1 MVFGLALL
9 RACPVGTMSDI
20 SLLLITASLL
30 GFAVDR
36 YLKSR
41 LVDVVFETYVGHIM
55 QREPRE
61 GIQWVI
67 RIPLLAR
74 RRIHRISVEGAG
86 NELVKCRSC
95 FVLALILFCCTQS
108 TAEDAHDPEIK
119 CLRKSTHT
127 PISTTQVEQMVAHDA
142 PVVLS
147 NVVID
152 GDELNLSK
160 RSVRQPLIIVNS
172 LILGK
177 LNFTDAVFSDDF
189 KLIETCVYGPFS
201 GDRAHFSHGANVVH
215 SVLKD
220 NISLYAASING
231 SLTFDDTLFLGGAT
245 FSRIRIENGAYFTR
259 AHFRKGSNFIGA
271 LVGYEGVFEGVKFDG
286 NADFERAEFVGSAR
300 FRKTPQV
307 PAAIFDGGANFK
319 ATKIGGQA
327 NFIGVVFNN
336 EVRMTRTNF
345 DEAFFWEAKFLPCNT
360 KTPDCNDVSFSDAE
374 YRVLDFGGNGR
385 SAYFAPERKV
395 LFSGLTFRELRTPV
409 GYVLNILEHNYD
421 RGMYT
426 QLEKL
431 HRDKGERDVADDIY
445 YNRRRVSGDKSS
457 TFLQTFVDR
466 LERYVF
472 GYGVKMVFPII
483 WIGGLLGVCTLLLTV
498 PDALQRVDAE
508 SGAAVGTGHF
518 PWWKRLSVASLVSI
532 SALIPKAALPGA
544 EQWKPREQRIRL
556 LRYKLR
562 LTYKDLTFAAK
573 VTAWAIITVSIS
585 LFSISDFIKN

>member
-1 MVFGLALL
+1 MCWRPSRNNLLLWFRLAAAMVFGLALL

-61 GIQWVI
+61 EIQWVI

-231 SLTFDDTLFLGGAT
+231 SLTFDDTMFLGGAP
-245 FSRIRIENGAYFTR
+245 FSR
-259 AHFRKGSNFIGA
+259 
-271 LVGYEGVFEGVKFDG
+271 
-286 NADFERAEFVGSAR
+286 
-300 FRKTPQV
+300 
-307 PAAIFDGGANFK
+307 
-319 ATKIGGQA
+319 
-327 NFIGVVFNN
+327 IGVVFNN

-518 PWWKRLSVASLVSI
+518 PCWKRLSVASLVC
-532 SALIPKAALPGA
+532 
-544 EQWKPREQRIRL
+544 
-556 LRYKLR
+556 
-562 LTYKDLTFAAK
+562 
-573 VTAWAIITVSIS
+573 
-585 LFSISDFIKN
+585 